1 MLKIEK
7 LSCGYGSLTVVH
19 ELDLTVRE
27 GSIHALVGANGA
39 GKSTI
44 LMTIAGH
51 VQVKSGSIMIGS
63 EQLDQVPTKERV
75 RRGVALMPEGRRLFS
90 DLTVRDNLEVGGYS
104 LPKENISRNLER
116 VLTMFPR
123 LGERIKQESGLLS
136 GGEQQMLAIGRAL
149 MAEPK
154 LLLLDELSLGLMPRM
169 VEDCYIALQ
178 QLQREGITILL
189 VEQNTQQAL
198 AAADDVT
205 VLESG
210 TVAWQ
215 GTAEKARQDSSIIEA
230 YIGLRREPKTD

>member
-19 ELDLTVRE
+19 ELDLNVRE

-39 GKSTI
+39 GKSTT

-75 RRGVALMPEGRRLFS
+75 RRGVALVPEGRRLFS

-136 GGEQQMLAIGRAL
+136 GGEQQMLATGRAL

-178 QLQREGITILL
+178 QLLREGITILL

>member
-19 ELDLTVRE
+19 DLDLTVRE

-39 GKSTI
+39 GKSTT
-44 LMTIAGH
+44 LMTIAGL
-51 VQVKSGSIMIGS
+51 VQVKSGSIRISSGW
-63 EQLDQVPTKERV
+63 LDRVPTKERV
-75 RRGVALMPEGRRLFS
+75 RLGVALVPEGRRLFS

-104 LPKENISRNLER
+104 QSKENISHNLER

-123 LGERIKQESGLLS
+123 LGERLKQESGLLS

-169 VEDCYIALQ
+169 VEDCYNALHL
-178 QLQREGITILL
+178 LQSEGMTILL
-189 VEQNTQQAL
+189 VEQNTSQAL
-198 AAADDVT
+198 AVADDVC

-210 TVAWQ
+210 TVAWS
-215 GTAEKARQDSSIIEA
+215 GTAEQARQDSGIIDA
-230 YIGLRREPKTD
+230 YIGLRR

>member
-39 GKSTI
+39 GKSTT

-51 VQVKSGSIMIGS
+51 VKVKSGSIHTGS
-63 EQLDQVPTKERV
+63 RLLNLVPTKERV
-75 RRGVALMPEGRRLFS
+75 RIGVALVPEGRRLFY
-90 DLTVRDNLEVGGYS
+90 DLTVKDNLEVGSYS
-104 LPKENISRNLER
+104 QPKENFLHNLER
-116 VLTMFPR
+116 VLTIFPR
-123 LGERIKQESGLLS
+123 LGERLKQESGLLS

-169 VEDCYIALQ
+169 VEECYNALKL
-178 QLQREGITILL
+178 LQNDGMTILL
-189 VEQNTQQAL
+189 VEQNTSQAL
-198 AAADDVT
+198 AVADDVC

-210 TVAWQ
+210 IVAWS
-215 GTAEKARQDSSIIEA
+215 GTAEKARQDSRIIDA
-230 YIGLRREPKTD
+230 YIGLRR